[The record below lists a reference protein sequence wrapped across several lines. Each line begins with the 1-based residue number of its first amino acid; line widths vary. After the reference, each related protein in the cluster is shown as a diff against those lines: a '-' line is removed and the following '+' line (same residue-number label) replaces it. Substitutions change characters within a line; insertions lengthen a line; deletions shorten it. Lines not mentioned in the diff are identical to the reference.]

1 MRACL
6 KNVQAKIL
14 QALFTDALKAG
25 SPWAPDRMQTPS
37 RADTALM
44 RACRATS
51 FSKRKAAT
59 PRMVA
64 FQT

>member
-44 RACRATS
+44 RVL
-51 FSKRKAAT
+51 
-59 PRMVA
+59 PRDV
-64 FQT
+64 FF